1 MVAGA
6 TGGRV
11 GEESEEE
18 EEVDVQRLYCA
29 TRRLVKDTGFSR
41 VPCGVCPVS
50 QYHVCLCVHER
61 ERSFERNELILGMK
75 YGGV

>member
-6 TGGRV
+6 TGGRA

-50 QYHVCLCVHER
+50 QYHPPPLCAEER
-61 ERSFERNELILGMK
+61 ERDSLKEL
-75 YGGV
+75 